1 MDVARSISN
10 REVIFFFNI
19 GGFVKING
27 ADLLALFP
35 GLLGDQNIA
44 EHGLGFFLGIVR
56 GMHDVHPSLVAVFKG
71 SLTPSTR
78 MNLGFLLQLAFLPGG
93 LRGLESNSGSLWAT
107 VPLGYLRH
115 PLRRRV
121 SWLGIREYSF
131 EKLKEVLDCPR
142 NW

>member
-1 MDVARSISN
+1 MFRYFLNVHTSLGRGNDHRHGCCPVHQH

-78 MNLGFLLQLAFLPGG
+78 MNLGFYY
-93 LRGLESNSGSLWAT
+93 N
-107 VPLGYLRH
+107 
-115 PLRRRV
+115 
-121 SWLGIREYSF
+121 WLSFREA
-131 EKLKEVLDCPR
+131 
-142 NW
+142 